1 MRGSK
6 PTLDNVI
13 PMKGDMATRHIPE
26 PLPHMAG
33 RAVEVWKELAPL
45 LVAKDR
51 LDPLYLFQF
60 ASYCEAVANFIDAT
74 FSLSMDGLYYEVQTR
89 NGKQQKATAAFRAQQ
104 EAMNQMRRDS
114 ALFGL
119 SPVDAARISAGS
131 QGDLFD
137 DIMRKI
143 DGTD

>member
-1 MRGSK
+1 MRGAK

-13 PMKGDMATRHIPE
+13 PMRGDMAQRHVPD

-33 RAVEVWKELAPL
+33 RAVEVWAELAPL

-51 LDPLYLFQF
+51 LDPLYLYQF
-60 ASYCEAVANFIDAT
+60 GSYCQNVANFIDAT
-74 FSLSMDGLYYEVQTR
+74 LSLDIEGLYYEVQTR
-89 NGKQQKATAAFRAQQ
+89 NGRQQKATAAFRAQQ

-119 SPVDAARISAGS
+119 SPVDAIRISTGA
-131 QGDLFD
+131 QGDLFKD
-137 DIMRKI
+137 LMRTL
-143 DGTD
+143 DGAD